1 MVLASRSRRGVK
13 QTSVIRRS
21 PLRLATVGLRHPFL
35 LPFLLIPD
43 ATSSATYSY
52 PSQPRYIPVMPAQPT
67 DRERRCPRF
76 RSSILLLFFP
86 FFSLLRFWLQFTTI
100 RTFGVFRGISHSLLN
115 KLLSIEAYVVAS
127 SDCQDASSV
136 CQGK

>member
-1 MVLASRSRRGVK
+1 MVLASRPRRGVK
-13 QTSVIRRS
+13 QTSVIRQS

-76 RSSILLLFFP
+76 RSSVLLLFFP

-100 RTFGVFRGISHSLLN
+100 RTFGVFRAISHSLLN
-115 KLLSIEAYVVAS
+115 KLLSNEAYVVAS

>member
-1 MVLASRSRRGVK
+1 MVLASRPRRGVK
-13 QTSVIRRS
+13 QTSVIRQS

-76 RSSILLLFFP
+76 RSSVLLLFFP
-86 FFSLLRFWLQFTTI
+86 FFSFLRFWLQFTTI
-100 RTFGVFRGISHSLLN
+100 RTFPGISHSLLN